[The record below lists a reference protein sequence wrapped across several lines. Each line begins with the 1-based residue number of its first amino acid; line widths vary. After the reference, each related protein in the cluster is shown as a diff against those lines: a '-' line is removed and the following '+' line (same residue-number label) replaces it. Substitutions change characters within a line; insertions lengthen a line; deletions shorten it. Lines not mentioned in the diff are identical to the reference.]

1 MARREAGDP
10 MIPDLHDCVLI
21 ACFGLLGILE
31 LCALRLWCE
40 WGAM

>member
-1 MARREAGDP
+1 
-10 MIPDLHDCVLI
+10 MIPAPHDCVLI
-21 ACFGLLGILE
+21 AAFGLLVILE

>member
-1 MARREAGDP
+1 
-10 MIPDLHDCVLI
+10 MIPDPHDLAII
-21 ACFGLLGILE
+21 AAFGLLAVLE